1 MSDNNYVDPDNIYPW
16 VHPDDYQ
23 IQFGVTSERRFN
35 IHTFDTE
42 ERFDRYVF
50 EQLAPTTAEPG
61 NIVAVRVNESGGKIF
76 LWFAVGLAEFDPDSG
91 NEIVGWV
98 GVPLQQGTVDE
109 NGDGT
114 PDSLVD
120 GFKAMWQGTEFGIQ
134 GGPREVVASTLAL
147 DNLVRTATAPPP
159 PEEPPNTQDVSTE
172 AIVEQAAA
180 PAAEQTADTQA
191 DAETAVNPNDT
202 ANPVGEAVNQTTTD
216 LTTNA
221 PAIESSISSV
231 SPELATEFT
240 SLQTE
245 LAAGN
250 LTLPRTNEI
259 MTQLEGI
266 SSQLPP
272 TLAATATTINN
283 AVGPSLNPGNIPG
296 LEGIVQTATSV
307 AGSLVPDVSSTLGG
321 LQNTLNFAAGA
332 SLSDLSNLGQSLT
345 SSLQQ
350 TTALLSGGNL
360 LQNLPDINDLLRLD
374 PTALLNNINLG
385 AISNSINTLDL
396 QTIAQGLSGGLM
408 DVVDQTAAMFGTI
421 GRGFPNNPALRDIA
435 NSTDS
440 GFGYTGA
447 RGTSSGAQVRQTSIV
462 TPEAPE
468 GGPAPEGETQYE
480 RLIEVLERTL
490 TQDWRARSGDGAG
503 TPPSGQDPRGRDQ
516 IPPVPPGANPLIM
529 EAYRISGQTSFT
541 RDGVSGEYAW
551 HTAFVNWV
559 LSRSGLPIVASMSA
573 QAYYSYGTRVNHTNL
588 NNLTAQKGDIVIF
601 NSRTG
606 AKHIG
611 FFWQYNAATRSVT
624 ILGGNQGGT
633 VKLSNFPFSLRDGDF
648 YVTHIRRNWDITP
661 ISQSAPQQN
670 FDPRGNQFA
679 PVTPPSVTPPGIYS
693 TNPAG
698 TATSVTPGASTT
710 TVSTQTT
717 ETTQT
722 TATTT
727 VRGGGSTT
735 TTRNPINEPVPLS
748 PERARR
754 RLQSQRLYE
763 GRQYVVNGRVYTAL
777 RVGPL
782 GQLDPNAQIKLID
795 EFDRVFG

>member
-1 MSDNNYVDPDNIYPW
+1 MSDSNYVDPENIYPW
-16 VHPDDYQ
+16 VHPDDYD

-76 LWFAVGLAEFDPDSG
+76 LWFAVGLDEFDPDSG

-98 GVPLQQGTVDE
+98 GVPMQNGTVDE

-134 GGPREVVASTLAL
+134 SGPRDVVASTLAL

-180 PAAEQTADTQA
+180 PAAEETAQTQAEADT
-191 DAETAVNPNDT
+191 AVDPNNT

-221 PAIESSISSV
+221 PAIESSIASV

-240 SLQTE
+240 GLQTE

-250 LTLPRTNEI
+250 LSLPRTNEI
-259 MTQLEGI
+259 MTQLEEI
-266 SSQLPP
+266 SRQLPP
-272 TLAATATTINN
+272 SLSATAATINN

-307 AGSLVPDVSSTLGG
+307 AGSLVPDVSETLGN
-321 LQNTLNFAAGA
+321 LQNTVNFALGTSLG
-332 SLSDLSNLGQSLT
+332 SLSTLSQSLT
-345 SSLQQ
+345 AGLQQ
-350 TTALLSGGNL
+350 TTSLLSGGNL
-360 LQNLPDINDLLRLD
+360 LQNIPDINNLLRLD
-374 PTALLNNINLG
+374 PTALLNNIDLG

-421 GRGFPNNPALRDIA
+421 GRGFPNNPALRDLLNTA
-435 NSTDS
+435 DA

-447 RGTSSGAQVRQTSIV
+447 RGTSSGAQVRQTSVV

-468 GGPAPEGETQYE
+468 GGPIPEGTTPYA
-480 RLIEVLERTL
+480 RLTEVLERTL
-490 TQDWRARSGDGAG
+490 TQDWRARSGDSSG

-516 IPPVPPGANPLIM
+516 IPPPPPGANPLIM
-529 EAYRISGQTSFT
+529 EAYRISGQTTFT
-541 RDGVSGEYAW
+541 RDGTTGEYAW

-559 LSRSGLPIVASMSA
+559 LSKAGFPIVASMSA
-573 QAYYSYGTRVNHTNL
+573 QAYYTYGTRVNHTNL
-588 NNLTAQKGDIVIF
+588 NNLNAKKGDIVIF

-611 FFWQYNAATRSVT
+611 FFWQYNAATRSIT
-624 ILGGNQGGT
+624 ILGGNQNGT

-648 YVTHIRRNWDITP
+648 YVTHIRRNWEVPLAAEST
-661 ISQSAPQQN
+661 PQQN
-670 FDPRGNQFA
+670 FDPRGNQLG
-679 PVTPPSVTPPGIYS
+679 PVSTPTVTPPGIYS
-693 TNPAG
+693 TNPASS
-698 TATSVTPGASTT
+698 ANPVTSTRLE
-710 TVSTQTT
+710 TT
-717 ETTQT
+717 ESTAIVTTRG
-722 TATTT
+722 AT
-727 VRGGGSTT
+727 STT
-735 TTRNPINEPVPLS
+735 TTRVSPFNEPVPLS
-748 PERARR
+748 PHRARR
-754 RLQSQRLYE
+754 RLQSQSLRE
-763 GRQYVVNGRVYTAL
+763 GVQYVINGRVYTAL

-795 EFDRVFG
+795 EFDRLFG